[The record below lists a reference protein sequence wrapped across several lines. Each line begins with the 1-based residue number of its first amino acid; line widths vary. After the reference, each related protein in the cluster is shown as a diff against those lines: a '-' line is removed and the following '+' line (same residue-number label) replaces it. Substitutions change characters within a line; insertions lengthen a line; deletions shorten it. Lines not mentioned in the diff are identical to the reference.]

1 MTDALD
7 AVLFD
12 VDGTLCE
19 YRRGTAELLAAAFD
33 RAGVEPFFTA
43 TEYEA
48 RFGEFVDESD
58 GMCDLRRRCFAA
70 IASDCGREPELGR
83 KVARA
88 YAAERDHANV
98 AFLDGARE
106 ALETLDGGYRLA
118 AVTNGAPEMQSA
130 KLDAL
135 GVDCFETVVYAGY
148 DVAAKPEPEPFETAL
163 DSLGVPAD
171 RALYV
176 GNSLSDDVTGAHAAG
191 LDAAWVC
198 NGASTDPDPT
208 PEYVL
213 DSPGELLEVL

>member
-19 YRRGTAELLAAAFD
+19 YRRGTVELLSAAFD
-33 RAGVEPFFTA
+33 RAGVEQFFSA

-58 GMCDLRRRCFAA
+58 DMRDLRRRCFAA
-70 IASDCGREPELGR
+70 IASDCGRAPEVGR
-83 KVARA
+83 SVARA

-98 AFLDGARE
+98 TFLGGARE
-106 ALETLDGGYRLA
+106 ALEILDTTHRLG

-135 GVDCFETVVYAGY
+135 GVDCFETVIYAGY
-148 DVAAKPEPEPFETAL
+148 DAPAKPDPAPFETAL
-163 DSLGVPAD
+163 DSLGVSAD

-176 GNSLSDDVTGAHAAG
+176 GNSLGDDVTGAHAAG
-191 LDAAWVC
+191 LDAAWVRD
-198 NGASTDPDPT
+198 GESVDPNPT

-213 DSPGELLEVL
+213 DSPGELLDVL